1 MNYQTARGT
10 HDILPN
16 EMAEWNEVESIM
28 KHIAKAY
35 HYQEIRTPYFEHL
48 AVFKRENDSSDM
60 VNKEMY
66 AFSTE
71 TETLAL
77 RPEGTAGVIR
87 AFDEHKLY
95 GSMEL
100 PAKLFYLGAMFRHER
115 PQKGRQ
121 RQFHQFGIEN
131 IGIKEPEVD
140 AEVIALGYDIVK
152 KLDIQNIKVL
162 INTLGDDESR
172 NAYRNALREYFTPHL
187 DDLCGDCHRRL
198 EQNPLRILDCKVDK
212 DKDFM
217 KNAPKLADYL
227 NEESKAY
234 FERVLSALDA
244 LGIPYEIDDHL
255 VRGLDYYSHTVFEV
269 VSTREDSAAQ
279 ATIFGGGRY
288 DHFVEYFGGPE
299 LSGIG
304 FAIGLERL
312 ISLAKDEGYA
322 FSNED
327 EVDAYVIGLGSVQKE
342 VLKVMHELRKANLIV
357 DGNLQMRSLKSQFK
371 SADRAKAKAIVILG
385 EDEVKANT
393 VNIKWPTSKEQ
404 VTVSMEDIVKTIK
417 EKNA

>member
-10 HDILPN
+10 HDILPS

-172 NAYRNALREYFTPHL
+172 NAYRTALREYFTPHL

-198 EQNPLRILDCKVDK
+198 EQNPLRVLDCKVDK
-212 DKDFM
+212 DKDYM

-269 VSTREDSAAQ
+269 VSTRDDSAAQ

-322 FSNED
+322 FNNED

-342 VLKVMHELRKANLIV
+342 VLKVMHELRKADLIV

-371 SADRAKAKAIVILG
+371 SADRAKAKAIIILG